1 MEKKILPKNKIEKHL
16 QSLFLKSKSENAIDC
31 MMNTYCSTWLVED
44 LLMKSDKISM
54 SSSVEL
60 RAPFLDYRLIEF
72 MSNLSN
78 DHKFSKDNNT
88 TKKILRDITVNLVPK
103 EVLKK
108 KKKGFPIPI
117 YKWLENKS
125 FNQKNLKK
133 NC

>member
-1 MEKKILPKNKIEKHL
+1 
-16 QSLFLKSKSENAIDC
+16 

-60 RAPFLDYRLIEF
+60 RAPFRDYRLIEF

-88 TKKILRDITVNLVPK
+88 
-103 EVLKK
+103 
-108 KKKGFPIPI
+108 G
-117 YKWLENKS
+117 
-125 FNQKNLKK
+125 
-133 NC
+133 